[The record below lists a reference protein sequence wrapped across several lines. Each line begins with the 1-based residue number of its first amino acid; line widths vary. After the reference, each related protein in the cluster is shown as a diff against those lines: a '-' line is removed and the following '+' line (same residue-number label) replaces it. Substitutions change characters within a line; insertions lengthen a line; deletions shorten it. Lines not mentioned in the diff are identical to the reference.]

1 MTTKKEQKRAN
12 INFYC
17 EICDFASSKK
27 NNFERH
33 LMTSKHKKLQN
44 TTKKEQKEQSDDKRF
59 ACECG
64 KSYKHHSSLY
74 NHKHKCDYK
83 LNNDIKDTNGTNNTN
98 IKNNDD
104 NNKIDDTMNYKNL
117 FFELINENKEMRNML
132 VNQQKQITEIIPK
145 IGNNNIINNTTNNKN
160 KFNINVFLNEKCK
173 DAISLDEFINK
184 IEISMNN
191 LITTKDKG
199 MITGIS
205 NIIIENMSKLSLYE
219 RPLHC
224 TDKKRETLYI
234 KNEEWEKDDNK
245 EQLNKALK
253 QVESKQLKNVKIWL
267 DEHPNYMNCS
277 KEQEEFAEL
286 LRECGK
292 SIEDNK
298 EKIIKNICNEVY
310 VDKD

>member
-1 MTTKKEQKRAN
+1 
-12 INFYC
+12 
-17 EICDFASSKK
+17 
-27 NNFERH
+27 
-33 LMTSKHKKLQN
+33 MTSKHQRLQN
-44 TTKKEQKEQSDDKRF
+44 TIIKEQKEQADGKKF

-74 NHKHKCDYK
+74 NHKNKCNYK
-83 LNNDIKDTNGTNNTN
+83 SNTDSNANTIENNDI
-98 IKNNDD
+98 
-104 NNKIDDTMNYKNL
+104 NKKVDDTMNYKNL
-117 FFELINENKEMRNML
+117 FFELINENKEMRSML
-132 VNQQKQITEIIPK
+132 MNQQKQITEIIPK
-145 IGNNNIINNTTNNKN
+145 IGNNNVINNTTNNKN

-184 IEISMNN
+184 IEISMSD

-224 TDKKRETLYI
+224 TDKKRETIYI
-234 KNEEWEKDDNK
+234 KNEEWEKDENK
-245 EQLNKALK
+245 EQINKALK
-253 QVESKQLKNVKIWL
+253 QIESKQLKNVQVWL

-277 KEQEEFAEL
+277 KQQEEFAEL

>member
-1 MTTKKEQKRAN
+1 MTTKNEQKRAKN
-12 INFYC
+12 EFHCICCNFTSY
-17 EICDFASSKK
+17 KK

-33 LMTSKHKKLQN
+33 IMTSKHQRLQN
-44 TTKKEQKEQSDDKRF
+44 TTIKEQKEQPDGKKF

-74 NHKHKCDYK
+74 NHKHKCNYK
-83 LNNDIKDTNGTNNTN
+83 SNIDSNANSIENNDI
-98 IKNNDD
+98 
-104 NNKIDDTMNYKNL
+104 NKKLEDTMNYKNL
-117 FFELINENKEMRNML
+117 FFELINENKEMRSML
-132 VNQQKQITEIIPK
+132 MNQQKQITEIIPK
-145 IGNNNIINNTTNNKN
+145 IGNNNVINNTTNNKN

-184 IEISMNN
+184 IEISMSD

-224 TDKKRETLYI
+224 TDKKRETIYI
-234 KNEEWEKDDNK
+234 KNEEWEKDENK
-245 EQLNKALK
+245 EQINKALK
-253 QVESKQLKNVKIWL
+253 QIESKQLKNVKVWL

-277 KEQEEFAEL
+277 KQQEEFAEL

>member
-1 MTTKKEQKRAN
+1 MTTKNEQKRAN
-12 INFYC
+12 KELHCTYCNFTTY
-17 EICDFASSKK
+17 KK

-33 LMTSKHKKLQN
+33 IMTVKHKILQN
-44 TTKKEQKEQSDDKRF
+44 TIIKEQKEQPDAKRF
-59 ACECG
+59 ACDCG

-74 NHKHKCDYK
+74 NHKHKCNYK
-83 LNNDIKDTNGTNNTN
+83 NDKETNVNSIENTDIYNKD
-98 IKNNDD
+98 
-104 NNKIDDTMNYKNL
+104 DDTMNYKKL
-117 FFELINENKEMRNML
+117 FFELINENKEMRSML
-132 VNQQKQITEIIPK
+132 MNQQKQITEIIPK
-145 IGNNNIINNTTNNKN
+145 IGNNNVINNTTNNKN

-173 DAISLDEFINK
+173 DAISLDEFINN
-184 IEISMNN
+184 IEISMRH

-224 TDKKRETLYI
+224 TDKKRETIYI
-234 KNEEWEKDDNK
+234 KNDEWEKDENK
-245 EQLNKALK
+245 EQINKALK
-253 QVESKQLKNVKIWL
+253 QIESKQLKNVQVWL

-277 KEQEEFAEL
+277 KQQEEFAEL

>member
-1 MTTKKEQKRAN
+1 MTTKNEQKRAKTEFHC
-12 INFYC
+12 IYCNFTSY
-17 EICDFASSKK
+17 KK

-33 LMTSKHKKLQN
+33 IMTSKHQRLQN
-44 TTKKEQKEQSDDKRF
+44 TTIKEQKEQPDGKKF

-74 NHKHKCDYK
+74 NHKHKCNYK
-83 LNNDIKDTNGTNNTN
+83 SNIDLNANSIENNDI
-98 IKNNDD
+98 
-104 NNKIDDTMNYKNL
+104 NKKLDDTMNYKNL
-117 FFELINENKEMRNML
+117 FFELINENKEMRSML
-132 VNQQKQITEIIPK
+132 MNQQKQITEIIPK
-145 IGNNNIINNTTNNKN
+145 IGNNNVINNTTNNKN

-184 IEISMNN
+184 IEISMSD

-224 TDKKRETLYI
+224 TDKKRETIYI
-234 KNEEWEKDDNK
+234 KNEEWEKDENK
-245 EQLNKALK
+245 EQINKALK
-253 QVESKQLKNVKIWL
+253 QIESKQLKNVKVWL

-277 KEQEEFAEL
+277 KQQEEFAEL